1 MTTARGNQLTIYT
14 IGHGNVP
21 ATELIAALARHA
33 VGRVVD
39 VRSVPYSQYTPQFN
53 RDEIAATLA
62 EAHIGYHFAGDY
74 LGGRPTDPT
83 CYKTGVIPEGEANY
97 LALVDY
103 AAVARRSWYQR
114 GLARLM
120 ELAVDQPTAIMCS
133 EEDPARCHRHH
144 LIAQSLLT
152 QGVVVQ
158 HIRRGGTLE
167 PAAIEPKQ
175 LTLLP

>member
-1 MTTARGNQLTIYT
+1 
-14 IGHGNVP
+14 
-21 ATELIAALARHA
+21 
-33 VGRVVD
+33 
-39 VRSVPYSQYTPQFN
+39 
-53 RDEIAATLA
+53 
-62 EAHIGYHFAGDY
+62 
-74 LGGRPTDPT
+74 
-83 CYKTGVIPEGEANY
+83 
-97 LALVDY
+97 
-103 AAVARRSWYQR
+103 
-114 GLARLM
+114 
-120 ELAVDQPTAIMCS
+120 MCS